1 MLRVEKLRIAGLPL
15 LNFEVGDGEWRAR
28 EGPSGFGKSRL
39 ARALAYLEAAS
50 GHIFV
55 DGAERMEIA
64 APEWR
69 RLVRYLSAEPGWW
82 TDTAREALPKDKKS
96 KSAAHRLMASLH
108 LAPQLLD
115 KPISVLSTG
124 ERQRLAIVRALIDA
138 PPVLVLDEP
147 TSALDPRNTALVE
160 EVLRYQLLNGRSILL
175 ISHDRDQV
183 ARLADLRLQLAPVEE
198 VTSSQ
203 PNSSEPVMPD
213 IKTR

>member
-1 MLRVEKLRIAGLPL
+1 MLRVEKLKIANLPL
-15 LNFEVGDGEWRAR
+15 LSFEVRDGECMAI
-28 EGPSGFGKSRL
+28 EGPSGIGKTRL
-39 ARALAYLEAAS
+39 ARALADLEPAG

-55 DGAERMEIA
+55 NGAERMELP
-64 APEWR
+64 APDWR
-69 RLVRYLSAEPGWW
+69 RQVRYLSSEPGWW

-96 KSAAHRLMASLH
+96 EDAVLRLMASLN
-108 LAPQLLD
+108 LELQLLD

-124 ERQRLAIVRALIDA
+124 ERQRLALIRALIDT

-160 EVLRYQLLNGRSILL
+160 EVLRYQLINGRSILL

-183 ARLADLRLQLAPVEE
+183 ARLADLRLQLAPVDEG
-198 VTSSQ
+198 TSTEHD
-203 PNSSEPVMPD
+203 PAEPVLTD